1 MSGAVLSPV
10 TALQQGYR
18 WWTAELAG
26 LLPDTVRARHRAT
39 EPDIVVSV
47 ETQGLRILDTRS
59 RRDARVQMGRTLAK
73 ADAWDVLLAIARE
86 RPAALV
92 RLRLANAAVFTR
104 RVELPEAARADIA
117 QILDLDLER
126 ATPFRAKDVYTAHL
140 VVPNGTRHGP
150 LKVHQLIAERA
161 SIDGPLSDVR
171 ATGVTVSGV
180 DCWNEDGSAALP
192 VDFLAR
198 DAAGSET
205 APRSNRFTALLAVLI
220 AGLAASAVYLTVTQH
235 ETALANLQQDVA
247 QTRTRADAVHSVLA
261 ASQDRL
267 KDALSLQNLKDQR
280 VPAVVTLD
288 RLTKIMPDWSWL
300 TDLGIEGDTVAFSGY
315 AKTAAALIPLLE
327 NSDFFS
333 DAAFTAPVTRDEQ
346 DNKERFSLR
355 ARIRLNIAADGPASP
370 AASPQSPAAS
380 PQSPA
385 ASPQSP
391 AASPAPSPEG
401 PAP

>member
-1 MSGAVLSPV
+1 MSGAVTSPIS
-10 TALQQGYR
+10 ALQQGYR

-26 LLPDTVRARHRAT
+26 LLPDTLRAHHRAT
-39 EPDIVVSV
+39 KPDVVVSV
-47 ETQGLRILDTRS
+47 ETHGLRILDTRT
-59 RRDARVQMGRTLAK
+59 RRNARAQSVRTLAK
-73 ADAWDVLLAIARE
+73 ADAWDILLAIARE
-86 RPAALV
+86 RPAVLV
-92 RLRLANAAVFTR
+92 RLRLPHAAVFTR

-140 VVPNGTRHGP
+140 VVPNGSRRGP

-161 SIDGPLSDVR
+161 SIDGPLTDLR

-198 DAAGSET
+198 DAAGLGT
-205 APRSNRFTALLAVLI
+205 APRSNRFAALLTVLI

-247 QTRTRADAVHSVLA
+247 QTRTRADAVRSVLA
-261 ASQDRL
+261 ASEDRL
-267 KDALSLQNLKDQR
+267 KDALSLQNLKHQR

-288 RLTKIMPDWSWL
+288 RLTQIMPDWSWL
-300 TDLGIEGDTVAFSGY
+300 TDLSIESDTVAFSGY

-355 ARIRLNIAADGPASP
+355 ARIRPNSAAKPLASP
-370 AASPQSPAAS
+370 EGVMPSPEGVS
-380 PQSPA
+380 
-385 ASPQSP
+385 
-391 AASPAPSPEG
+391 PSPEG